1 MTTLIFLSG
10 FLVGVIATVSGV
22 AWWLALQLASEAE
35 Q

>member
-10 FLVGVIATVSGV
+10 LLVGVALVLAAV
-22 AWWLALQLASEAE
+22 FWWLALQLASEAE